1 MSDRHQSKTLF
12 VEELLYS
19 NTIAQTLGNLLYS
32 GEHQGDVL
40 FDLCCQI
47 KKIKQLVLEVLFL
60 CITFLVCLSFSIFF
74 FFIIIITTVVACW
87 TLQIIWSCKE
97 IRLELFMNLRRNLI
111 ICWISRMKKNC
122 IPPEI

>member
-47 KKIKQLVLEVLFL
+47 KQLVLEVLFL

-74 FFIIIITTVVACW
+74 FFYYYYYNWCGLLDTTNYLV
-87 TLQIIWSCKE
+87 
-97 IRLELFMNLRRNLI
+97 M
-111 ICWISRMKKNC
+111 
-122 IPPEI
+122 

>member
-74 FFIIIITTVVACW
+74 FYYYYYNCCGLLDTTNYLV
-87 TLQIIWSCKE
+87 
-97 IRLELFMNLRRNLI
+97 M
-111 ICWISRMKKNC
+111 
-122 IPPEI
+122 